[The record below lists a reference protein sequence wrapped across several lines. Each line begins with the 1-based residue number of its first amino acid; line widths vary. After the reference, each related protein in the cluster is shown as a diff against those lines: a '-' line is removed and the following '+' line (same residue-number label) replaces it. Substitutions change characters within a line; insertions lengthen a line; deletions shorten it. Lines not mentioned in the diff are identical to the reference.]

1 MPSSALRAA
10 DQQPVAFPGAAP
22 ESPEMRRGGP
32 SRPETGT
39 FFLIRC
45 LGRSDGKPWEETVN
59 GLIYLVGLIV
69 VILIILSFLGLR

>member
-1 MPSSALRAA
+1 
-10 DQQPVAFPGAAP
+10 
-22 ESPEMRRGGP
+22 MRRGGP

-39 FFLIRC
+39 FFLNRC
-45 LGRSDGKPWEETVN
+45 LGRSDGKPLEETVN